1 MPGPTIFVRVAAV
14 GLLLVSFPLFGPLF
28 GPAFALPSDSEQPIH
43 IKADAA
49 EMDQKQGTALYSG
62 NVRLDRGTMKVNAD
76 TMTIKLNDN
85 DQLTQLTATGAA
97 NGPQA
102 HFQQKV
108 ETGKAEVIADADVII
123 YFADEDKI
131 ELRGNAHLTQEDNE
145 LNGQL
150 IIYDVK
156 AGKVDASAAPGQK
169 VDIIFQPNAI
179 KLR

>member
-1 MPGPTIFVRVAAV
+1 MPSSNIFVRAV
-14 GLLLVSFPLFGPLF
+14 SICLLLASFSVFGPVSGPVF
-28 GPAFALPSDSEQPIH
+28 GLPSDSEQPIH

-76 TMTIKLNDN
+76 TMTIELNDN
-85 DQLTQLTATGAA
+85 DQLTQLTATGAD

-108 ETGKAEVIADADVII
+108 EIGKAEVIADADVIV
-123 YFADEDKI
+123 YFADEDRI

-179 KLR
+179 KLP